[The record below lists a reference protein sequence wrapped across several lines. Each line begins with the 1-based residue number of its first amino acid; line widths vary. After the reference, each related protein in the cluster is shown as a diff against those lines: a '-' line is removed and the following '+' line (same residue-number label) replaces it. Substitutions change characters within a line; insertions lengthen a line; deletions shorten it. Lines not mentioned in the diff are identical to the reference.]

1 MSRSN
6 EQESLGKRL
15 FESRDSLMS
24 KSHELDSMLSSI
36 NVERKMETQEEK
48 DEDDYPGSYDFINDI
63 MKADGSG
70 VLSGIVTKDISN
82 DNLDGSK
89 DVKVDDFNWSD
100 CVMSSSADKS
110 TNSSD
115 LERSD
120 EAKCVV
126 GNQNNGDLGA
136 AEEINYDDVEIHY
149 DDVEG
154 VLVNK
159 LKVNKID
166 ADAENR
172 CSITVTESH
181 DNLNNVMVDSLEE
194 SLSPVNISY
203 QNLNRFS
210 NMSGDSGKNCI
221 SKDSTPTYEQE
232 RTEEIYECFT
242 FARPNYIHLASSS
255 GGSNTPTSPPQLK
268 SPIKSTISIT
278 YKSPTKENKSFT
290 NEIADVSSNDCDDDA
305 YEAVETIGESAVIPK
320 TWDASLPTQQACQP
334 VRILDDLISLETPT
348 EDIQVF
354 QPVLQEENNDVD
366 IYNQVKFFRQSI
378 NEVNN
383 LILTPENEAFADSLE
398 VTVEQGMDNV
408 NNESGDKSLGSW
420 YENVCFETQNVEGQ
434 SQSQH
439 SYENVLMAHVDDSN
453 VCDSSDQVTSPLT
466 ELCLDRRLKP
476 NESRNKNVYENYKV
490 PFSEKTDSKMNK
502 HDITSSLEIC
512 EDVRSSPKLSLG
524 DFDKENSGDSENLAS
539 PTDEKSKLG
548 RSSTNVRQL
557 AHKFE
562 SPTENKGPF
571 SFDRSSKT
579 NLLEKLSTLERKK
592 ELSHPFDRSKAASL
606 CEGRNKSVTGKIVP
620 CIRARNNRLAKYSTN
635 TRSLDEN
642 AFVKEFGRAVLN
654 RDHTSEREI
663 AEQVFTVS
671 ERRKSLEAG
680 NPKSLNQPKKIPL
693 LSDQCP
699 TSCSNR
705 DSLSLNLTNYSNE
718 RSLDEEEI
726 GEEQFVRRL
735 VSITPTTENKISLV
749 QARLSPKKN
758 QRLRSNNSSLSDSQ
772 KDLCDAL
779 SADVPSEKTD
789 KMSRERIEKYKEE
802 RRLFLREKYS
812 PHSFRGI
819 GDLQITCRNKEHSEE
834 YDDVTFDGIQL
845 RNPGKLLERRNTA
858 DAVQRSKFS
867 VVLNASKSSEK
878 VIEEN
883 LSVAEISPEEET
895 ISVVQRKLSLDAFQS
910 SGPPARSG
918 ASWDGPKLARPKNLG
933 IVSDLEGKSGASSK
947 PEVVSSSSVR

>member
-1 MSRSN
+1 MSRSID
-6 EQESLGKRL
+6 QESLGKRL

-24 KSHELDSMLSSI
+24 RSHELDSMLSSM
-36 NVERKMETQEEK
+36 NVERKMETQDEK
-48 DEDDYPGSYDFINDI
+48 DEDDYPSSYDFINDI

-110 TNSSD
+110 TASSD
-115 LERSD
+115 PERWD
-120 EAKCVV
+120 EAKCLV
-126 GNQNNGDLGA
+126 GNQNYEDLGA
-136 AEEINYDDVEIHY
+136 SKETHY

-159 LKVNKID
+159 LKVNTID
-166 ADAENR
+166 ADTENR

-181 DNLNNVMVDSLEE
+181 ENLNNVMVDSLEE

-242 FARPNYIHLASSS
+242 FARPSYIHLASSS
-255 GGSNTPTSPPQLK
+255 GGSNTPTSPPHLK

-278 YKSPTKENKSFT
+278 YKSPTKENRKSFT
-290 NEIADVSSNDCDDDA
+290 NETADVLSNDCDDDA
-305 YEAVETIGESAVIPK
+305 YEAVQTIGESAVIPK

-334 VRILDDLISLETPT
+334 VRIHNDLISLETPT
-348 EDIQVF
+348 EDIEVF
-354 QPVLQEENNDVD
+354 QPVPEEENNEVD

-383 LILTPENEAFADSLE
+383 LILTPENETFADSLE
-398 VTVEQGMDNV
+398 ATVEQETENA
-408 NNESGDKSLGSW
+408 NIESGDKSLGSW
-420 YENVCFETQNVEGQ
+420 YENVCFETQNINDH
-434 SQSQH
+434 SQPQH
-439 SYENVLMAHVDDSN
+439 SYENVLMQHADSSY

-466 ELCLDRRLKP
+466 ELCLDRRLKS

-490 PFSEKTDSKMNK
+490 PFSEKTESKINK
-502 HDITSSLEIC
+502 YDITSSLEIC
-512 EDVRSSPKLSLG
+512 EAVRSSPKLSLG
-524 DFDKENSGDSENLAS
+524 DFDKENTGDNENLAS

-592 ELSHPFDRSKAASL
+592 ELNHPFDRSKAASL

-680 NPKSLNQPKKIPL
+680 NPKSLNQPKKI
-693 LSDQCP
+693 LSSGEQCP

-718 RSLDEEEI
+718 RSLEEEEI

-779 SADVPSEKTD
+779 SADIPSEKTD

-819 GDLQITCRNKEHSEE
+819 GDLQMTCRNTENSEE

-878 VIEEN
+878 VIEEKP
-883 LSVAEISPEEET
+883 SVTEVTPEEET
-895 ISVVQRKLSLDAFQS
+895 ISVSQRKLSLDAFQS
-910 SGPPARSG
+910 SGPPVRPG

-933 IVSDLEGKSGASSK
+933 IVSDLEGKSGAASK